1 MRSSAEKMYK
11 IIKNL
16 EDNDSIF
23 HPVILAKEIE
33 RVKIK
38 NNKINNLFSPLTK
51 QIKKKY
57 IIT

>member
-1 MRSSAEKMYK
+1 MYK

-38 NNKINNLFSPLTK
+38 INNKINNLFSPLN
-51 QIKKKY
+51 
-57 IIT
+57 

>member
-1 MRSSAEKMYK
+1 MRSLAEKMYK

-38 NNKINNLFSPLTK
+38 INNNINNLF
-51 QIKKKY
+51 I
-57 IIT
+57 